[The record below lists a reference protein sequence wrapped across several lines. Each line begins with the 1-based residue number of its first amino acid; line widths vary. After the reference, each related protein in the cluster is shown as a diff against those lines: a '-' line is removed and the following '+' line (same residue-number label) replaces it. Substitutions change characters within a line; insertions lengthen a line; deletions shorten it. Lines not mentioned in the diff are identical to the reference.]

1 MKIAVLNEVSASN
14 KNSDIVAAI
23 ESCGQEVLNLGM
35 HNPEEKPSLLYTH
48 TGLMAALTI
57 NMKIAD
63 FVVGGCGTGQGF
75 LTSVMQYPGIICGH
89 IPEPLDAWLFAQI
102 NGGNC
107 ISLPLNQ
114 GYGWAGDVNLRFLFE
129 RLFGVEFGGGYPEH
143 RKEPQK
149 AARIMLNRI
158 SEATHRPLVEILPE
172 LPEELVSEVLL
183 YPRMREAIEESTG
196 GEKELRGFI
205 ESYYSENG

>member
-1 MKIAVLNEVSASN
+1 MKIAVINEVSASN
-14 KNSDIVAAI
+14 KNSDIVAAL

-35 HNPEEKPSLLYTH
+35 WNPEEKPSLLYTH

-75 LTSVMQYPGIICGH
+75 LTSAMQYPGIICGH
-89 IPEPLDAWLFAQI
+89 ILDPLDAWLFAQI

-107 ISLPLNQ
+107 ISLALNQ

-129 RLFGVEFGGGYPEH
+129 RLFSVEFGSGYPEH
-143 RKEPQK
+143 RREPQK
-149 AARIMLNRI
+149 EARLMLNRI
-158 SEATHRPLVEILPE
+158 NEAAHRPLVEILRG
-172 LPEELVSEVLL
+172 LPKELVSEVLL
-183 YPRMREAIEESTG
+183 FPRMREAIEKTKG
-196 GEKELRGFI
+196 GEKELRDFI
-205 ESYYSENG
+205 ESFYSENG